1 MIGTIDFKH
10 DVRNDIVIATPHWK
24 IETKED
30 CEVWAQ
36 QYADYFGRFYRPVDT
51 IFVLDDFVVASAII
65 SEWGEYR
72 AKVVKAYTR
81 FSFRVHSKSLV
92 NIIVKTSA
100 IRHKAS
106 SEVAGSVEDA
116 IAVIKAERV
125 KSGIR

>member
-10 DVRNDIVIATPHWK
+10 DVQNDIVIATPHWE

-30 CEVWAQ
+30 CEVWAR
-36 QYADYFGRFYRPVDT
+36 QYDDYFGRFYRAVDT

-106 SEVAGSVEDA
+106 SEVADSVEDA
-116 IAVIKAERV
+116 IAAIKAERV